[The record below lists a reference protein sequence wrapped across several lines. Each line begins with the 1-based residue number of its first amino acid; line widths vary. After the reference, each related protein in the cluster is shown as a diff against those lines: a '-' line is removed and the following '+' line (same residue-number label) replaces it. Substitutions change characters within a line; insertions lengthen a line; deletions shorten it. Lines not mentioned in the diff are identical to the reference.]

1 MTELDKAV
9 KSLKK
14 KFGDGYIGFGTQL
27 LDSTLKRRSTGVFSL
42 DLGLGGGLPHRKIMM
57 IAGKESSGKTTT
69 LLLMIAE
76 AQRNGEKC
84 ALIDIEHNFDP
95 RYAQVLG
102 VKVGELLVAQSKTI
116 EEASDTLETLIMC
129 GELGLI
135 GFDSIASAPSDK
147 ELDSSSEQ
155 KSMGGNAK
163 ANDLMAKKVL
173 ARLNDVSNPVNTS
186 LVWLNQIRD
195 NIGGYGNP
203 LYTPGGHQIHHAS
216 DIINWLSPESEP
228 VGGKEDPVGINVR
241 WKNTKNRTYQ
251 PFKTG
256 HYHLLFGKGVDNT
269 FSIVEKAIEWGIV
282 KKAGPWFSFEDVK
295 ASGLDNFMTLVGKTA
310 HLETIQNKVFEIKDN
325 PPKPKDD
332 EDIDL
337 DLICK

>member
-1 MTELDKAV
+1 ML
-9 KSLKK
+9 
-14 KFGDGYIGFGTQL
+14 
-27 LDSTLKRRSTGVFSL
+27 
-42 DLGLGGGLPHRKIMM
+42 
-57 IAGKESSGKTTT
+57 AGKESSGKTTT

-76 AQRNGEKC
+76 TQRQGGKC

-102 VKVGELLVAQSKTI
+102 VKVDELLVAQSKSI
-116 EEASDTLETLIMC
+116 EEASDTLEPLIMSR
-129 GELGLI
+129 ELALI

-147 ELDSSSEQ
+147 ELDASSEQ

-173 ARLNDVSNPVNTS
+173 ARLNDVSNPVDTS
-186 LVWLNQIRD
+186 IVWLNQIRD

-216 DIINWLSPESEP
+216 DIIVWLSPENEP
-228 VGGKEDPVGINVR
+228 VGGKENPVGINVR

-256 HYHLLFGKGVDNT
+256 HYHLLFGRGVDNT

-282 KKAGPWFSFEDVK
+282 KKSGPWMSFEDVK
-295 ASGLDNFMTLVGKTA
+295 VSGLDNFMSTIADTP
-310 HLETIQNKVFEIKDN
+310 HLQTIQNKVFELKDN
-325 PPKPKDD
+325 PPKAEKDEEK
-332 EDIDL
+332 EDL
-337 DLICK
+337 ELICK